1 MVAMEEQL
9 DPIFELIIQRQVEK
23 GYGNYTADEFLSRPL
38 EHSPVQ
44 SILFLLALS
53 ISSVTGLIGN
63 ILVIG
68 AVIVSRRLRTTGNMF
83 IVNLAVADIII
94 VTIVEPFN
102 ILGVIDGPEFFVR
115 NVWWCHTLS
124 VVCVMSCSSSM
135 MNLAAISVNRY
146 IMINKN
152 HYYNQI
158 FTKNKTFLLCVL
170 VWFLAFLIELPNLTG
185 WGGHTFDLKTLG
197 CSFDRLISLSY
208 TIFLSV
214 MALWLPL
221 LVIMFCYLNI
231 YFYVKKS
238 RKQMEKQMK
247 KQTKKE
253 KKKTKRQ
260 RDNVNL
266 ARTFFIVFLTFLI
279 CWTPYD
285 LTLFFDRGDRW
296 PSWLYTVFLQIGHFN
311 SSLNSILYGATN
323 RNFRDGYKQF
333 LQKVCCSCKF
343 RVMVKISGD
352 KKNSSTD
359 SSSGYSTSSDNTHH
373 KIFPASH
380 YV

>member
-1 MVAMEEQL
+1 MEEEL
-9 DPIFELIIQRQVEK
+9 DPIFQLIISREVEK
-23 GYGNYTADEFLSRPL
+23 GYVNFSTDDLLSSPL
-38 EHSPVQ
+38 ENYPVQ
-44 SILFLLALS
+44 SIMFLVALVMS
-53 ISSVTGLIGN
+53 CIVGIVGN
-63 ILVIG
+63 TLVIG
-68 AVIVSRRLRTTGNMF
+68 AVIVSKRLRTTGNMF
-83 IVNLAVADIII
+83 IVNLAVADLII

-102 ILGVIDGPEFFVR
+102 ILGVIDGPYFFVR

-135 MNLAAISVNRY
+135 MNLAAIAVNRY

-158 FTKNKTFLLCVL
+158 FTKGKTLLLCVL
-170 VWFLAFLIELPNLTG
+170 VWFVAFLIELPNLAG

-221 LVIMFCYLNI
+221 MVIMFCYLKI

-238 RKQMEKQMK
+238 RLQMEKQMK
-247 KQTKKE
+247 TQTKKE
-253 KKKTKRQ
+253 KKKSKRQ

-296 PSWLYTVFLQIGHFN
+296 PSWLYTLFLQIGHFN

-323 RNFRDGYKQF
+323 RNFREGYKQF
-333 LQKVCCSCKF
+333 LRKICCTCKVTI
-343 RVMVKISGD
+343 VVKISGD
-352 KKNSSTD
+352 KKNSLTD
-359 SSSGYSTSSDNTHH
+359 SSSGYSSTTDNAHH
-373 KIFPASH
+373 KIYPASH